1 MINSKSACLEQQD
14 FISKDKLGNLNL
26 LKSHEKGNKSE
37 CIQTLMT
44 LGQPTLAHL
53 NMAQYSEEEI
63 KKEEPK
69 IIIKIPSFKNR
80 KSLCTNPTLSLAAA
94 KNLFSSFNA
103 KTTSN
108 ILKRKS
114 LTPVFLI
121 PYH

>member
-37 CIQTLMT
+37 CIQTLT

-53 NMAQYSEEEI
+53 NIVQYSDEEI

-80 KSLCTNPTLSLAAA
+80 KSLCTNPTLSLAVA

-103 KTTSN
+103 KATPN

-121 PYH
+121 SKY